1 MQFHEI
7 CICNTQPGE
16 DHWKFQENGRGTCRL
31 WERECTHEIFLERW
45 GRGLKIKTLPWM
57 GMDNLLNSRTCIRKF
72 SQLKNSSWFPE
83 LSEFGT
89 EDGWD
94 TN

>member
-1 MQFHEI
+1 
-7 CICNTQPGE
+7 
-16 DHWKFQENGRGTCRL
+16 
-31 WERECTHEIFLERW
+31 
-45 GRGLKIKTLPWM
+45 M